1 MQSKERMKKLTSKIK
16 RSKRA
21 EKPTRITNETVAE
34 HRERILAGGRRF
46 KYPVQY
52 TRHRLVWTAI
62 AIGTVLVAIFL
73 TVSWWQLYKAQ
84 TTDQF
89 YYRVTRLLPLPV
101 AQVDGESVRYGDYL
115 LYYKSSETYLNT
127 VERANQAQYEGG
139 DNRSLYDFHK
149 AQAMQTAV
157 TDAYAQKLAGEHDI
171 TISEDQIDEAFA
183 RTTQLS
189 SDGSQISQEVIDRS
203 NEQLLGLTPADSR
216 YIMKNSLLRKEV
228 AYKIDNRARETSDKI
243 KTALAKDKTTA
254 FEELAKRYSEGE
266 ASEVQVF
273 VSGWVKKT
281 NPDGGIT
288 EAATK
293 LEKGEVTG
301 PIKPLKGD
309 GYYFI
314 RLLETNDQNE
324 VNYQVLMVPL
334 TEFSRRLDALKQ
346 SDAVQYYI
354 DVPEVEQQVK
364 N

>member
-1 MQSKERMKKLTSKIK
+1 MKKLTSKIK
-16 RSKRA
+16 RSKKA

-62 AIGTVLVAIFL
+62 AIGTVLVALFL
-73 TVSWWQLYKAQ
+73 SISWWQLYKAQ

-89 YYRVTRLLPLPV
+89 YYRLTRLVPLPV
-101 AQVDGESVRYGDYL
+101 AQVDGETVQYGDYL

-127 VERANQAQYEGG
+127 VERANQAQYEDGG
-139 DNRSLYDFHK
+139 DSKSLYDFHK
-149 AQAMQTAV
+149 AQAMQAAV
-157 TDAYAQKLAGEHDI
+157 TDTYAQKLAEEHGI
-171 TISEDQIDEAFA
+171 TTSEEQIDEAFK

-189 SDGSQISQEVIDRS
+189 SDGSQISQEVINRS
-203 NEQLLGLTPADSR
+203 NEQLLGLSPSESR

-228 AYKIDNRARETSDKI
+228 AYKIDNSARETADAIES
-243 KTALAKDKTTA
+243 TLARDDAAK
-254 FEELAKRYSEGE
+254 FEDIAQRYNKG
-266 ASEVQVF
+266 AADEVQVF

-288 EAATK
+288 AAAAKLKAGEA
-293 LEKGEVTG
+293 TG
-301 PIKPLKGD
+301 PLKPLKGD

-334 TEFSRRLDALKQ
+334 AEFAQRLDGLKR
-346 SDAVQYYI
+346 AEAIHYYI
-354 DVPEVEQQVK
+354 DVPEVEQQIK
-364 N
+364 S